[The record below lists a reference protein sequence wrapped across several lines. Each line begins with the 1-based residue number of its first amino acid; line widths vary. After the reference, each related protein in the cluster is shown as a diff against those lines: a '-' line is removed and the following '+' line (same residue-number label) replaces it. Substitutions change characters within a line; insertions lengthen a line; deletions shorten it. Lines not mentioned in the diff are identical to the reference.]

1 MNPPVAPHVRRS
13 VWTLPTGDTTIADYA
28 KAVEI
33 MKARK
38 PDDPT
43 SWSYQA
49 AMHGSYHT
57 PARQLWNGCEHQT
70 WYFVCW
76 HRMFLYHFE
85 QIVRAA
91 VVQAGGSADWA
102 LPFWNYCAGG
112 QQATLPV
119 AFRHPTSNGTA
130 NPLYV
135 AARNPQIN
143 LGLALQPAVTSPAHA
158 LSRPAFTGVAQ
169 FGGGVTPLQPFSAPP
184 GGNTGQLEY
193 TPHNDVHG
201 TIGGWMG
208 DPGTA
213 AADPIFWLHH
223 SNIDRLWDIW
233 AHAPHT
239 NPTKPAWVGQKFSFF
254 DTSGQVVQ
262 MTPADVL
269 DITGQL
275 GYTYEIAPPAAPIA
289 PPPAPPAVED
299 LTLMPP
305 TPEPEL
311 VGRSQA
317 PVTLVGVPA
326 SVTIEIDAQAAH
338 KVQGDQPLPSHV
350 YLSVE
355 EVTGDKNPDA
365 VYGIYLNLPEGAA
378 AKTAESHHAANLS
391 FFGLQRAQHPLGDEP
406 PHGLAVTKAIT
417 SLVRQLAADGEW
429 DGQHV
434 TVTFRPLGLI
444 PHDQPELAH
453 ALPEQM
459 SDDDPP
465 VQVSQVSILY
475 A

>member
-1 MNPPVAPHVRRS
+1 
-13 VWTLPTGDTTIADYA
+13 
-28 KAVEI
+28 
-33 MKARK
+33 
-38 PDDPT
+38 
-43 SWSYQA
+43 
-49 AMHGSYHT
+49 
-57 PARQLWNGCEHQT
+57 
-70 WYFVCW
+70 
-76 HRMFLYHFE
+76 
-85 QIVRAA
+85 VRAA
-91 VVQAGGSADWA
+91 VVHAGGSADWA

-112 QQATLPV
+112 EQATLP
-119 AFRHPTSNGTA
+119 AEFRSPTSNGAA
-130 NPLYV
+130 NPLFV
-135 AARNPQIN
+135 ADRNPQIN
-143 LGLALQPAVTSPAHA
+143 QGFALSSAVTSPAHA
-158 LSRPAFTGVAQ
+158 LGRPDFIGIAQ
-169 FGGGVTPLQPFSAPP
+169 FGGGITPLQPFSAPQ
-184 GGNTGQLEY
+184 GRSTGQLEF

-233 AHAPHT
+233 AHPPHT
-239 NPTKPAWVGQKFSFF
+239 NPTDPAWLAQKFSFY
-254 DTSGQVVQ
+254 DASGATVQ

-269 DITGQL
+269 DIVGQL
-275 GYTYEIAPPAAPIA
+275 GYTYEVAPPATPAA
-289 PPPAPPAVED
+289 PPPPPVPEEHAV
-299 LTLMPP
+299 MPP

-326 SVTIEIDAQAAH
+326 SVTIEIDAQAAR
-338 KVQGDQPLPSHV
+338 KVQGDQSLPNHV

-355 EVTGDKNPDA
+355 DVTGDKSPGT
-365 VYGIYLNLPEGAA
+365 VYGIYVNLPDGAV

-391 FFGLQRAQHPLGDEP
+391 FFGLERAQHPLGDEP
-406 PHGLAVTKAIT
+406 PHGLAMTKAIT
-417 SLVRQLAADGEW
+417 SLVRQLAVEGEW
-429 DGQHV
+429 DGQQV

-459 SDDDPP
+459 SDNDPP
-465 VQVSQVSILY
+465 VQISQVSILY